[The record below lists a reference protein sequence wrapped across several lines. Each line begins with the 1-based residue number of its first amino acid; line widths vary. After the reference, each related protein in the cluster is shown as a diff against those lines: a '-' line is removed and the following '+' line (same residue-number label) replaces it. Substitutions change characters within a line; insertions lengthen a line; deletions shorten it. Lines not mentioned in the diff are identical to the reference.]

1 MDDKNQ
7 IFRNLPQVEKLLQ
20 SEEVFPFIAEIGRA
34 AVGEICRAVL
44 AEARGVVEREGSID
58 LSGIVPSIAARCRL
72 KKMHRI
78 QRVINGTGVV
88 IHTNLG
94 RAPLSPEILGRLA
107 AEMSGYCNLEL
118 DLPRQKRGSRG
129 GFSEELICT
138 MTGSEDALLVNNNAS
153 SVFLILSELAAG
165 KEVVVSRGELVQIG
179 GGFRLPDI
187 MRQSGARLVEA
198 GTTNITTVA
207 DYRAAMTGNTA
218 MIFSCHRSNFTMQ
231 GFIGSPRLAELAALK
246 NDSVIFVRDLGSG
259 NMAPDQGLP
268 RPFEPTVRYEL
279 EQGPDLVCFSGDKLL
294 GGCQAGI
301 IVGRKELVARL
312 RKNPLMRMIRPDKL
326 TYFILQETLLR
337 YVNGE
342 ANEISS
348 WRIMTQGEKEIATRI
363 NRFMRIIK
371 HPEKAR
377 FVSRTGTMSTVGGG
391 AMPGYRLE
399 SRGVR
404 IQVPGRG
411 ADDVYASLLAAP
423 VPVVGIIADGA
434 FILDFRTILDPDVP
448 AAAAAVDALL
458 AGGSGR

>member
-7 IFRNLPQVEKLLQ
+7 ILRNLPQVEKLLQ
-20 SEEVFPFIAEIGRA
+20 SDEVRSFIAEIGRP
-34 AVGEICRAVL
+34 AVGEICRSVL
-44 AEARGVVEREGSID
+44 AEARAAVEREGSLD

-72 KKMHRI
+72 KKMHRL

-94 RAPLSPEILGRLA
+94 RAPLSPDILGRLA
-107 AEMSGYCNLEL
+107 ADMSGYCNLEL
-118 DLPRQKRGSRG
+118 DLPGRKRGGRG
-129 GFSEELICT
+129 GFSEELICA
-138 MTGSEDALLVNNNAS
+138 MTGAEDALVVNNNAS

-187 MRQSGARLVEA
+187 MQQSGALLVEA
-198 GTTNITTVA
+198 GTTNITTVG
-207 DYRAAMTGNTA
+207 DYRAAITGDTA
-218 MIFSCHRSNFTMQ
+218 MIFSCHQSNFTMQ
-231 GFIGSPRLAELAALK
+231 GFTGSPRLAELAVLK

-259 NMAPDQGLP
+259 NIAPDQGLP

-301 IVGRKELVARL
+301 IVGRKDLVARL

-326 TYFILQETLLR
+326 TYYIVQETLLR
-337 YVNGE
+337 YVNSE

-348 WRIMTQGEKEIATRI
+348 WSVMTQGEQEIAARI
-363 NRFMRIIK
+363 NRFMRLLK
-371 HPEKAR
+371 HTEKAR
-377 FVSRTGTMSTVGGG
+377 LVRRTRTMSTIGGG

-399 SRGVR
+399 SRGVS
-404 IQVPGRG
+404 IEVPGRT
-411 ADDVYASLLAAP
+411 ADDTYAALLAAP

-448 AAAAAVDALL
+448 SAAAAVDGILSGG
-458 AGGSGR
+458 AGR

>member
-1 MDDKNQ
+1 M
-7 IFRNLPQVEKLLQ
+7 LQ
-20 SEEVFPFIAEIGRA
+20 SEEVRPFIAGIGRP
-34 AVGEICRAVL
+34 AVGEICRVVL
-44 AEARGVVEREGSID
+44 AEARAAIERDGSPD
-58 LSGIVPSIAARCRL
+58 LPGIVASIAARCRQ
-72 KKMHRI
+72 KKMHRL

-94 RAPLSPEILGRLA
+94 RAPLSPVILGRMA

-129 GFSEELICT
+129 GFPEELICT
-138 MTGSEDALLVNNNAS
+138 MTGAEDALIVNNNAS
-153 SVFLILSELAAG
+153 SVFLILSELARG

-179 GGFRLPDI
+179 GGFRIPDI
-187 MRQSGARLVEA
+187 MRESGALLVEA
-198 GTTNITTVA
+198 GTTNITTVG
-207 DYRAAMTGNTA
+207 DYRAAITGNTA
-218 MIFSCHRSNFTMQ
+218 MLFSCHRSNFTMQ
-231 GFIGSPRLAELAALK
+231 GFTDSPRLAELAALK
-246 NDSVIFVRDLGSG
+246 SDSVIFVRDLGSG
-259 NMAPDQGLP
+259 NMTTDQGLP

-312 RKNPLMRMIRPDKL
+312 RKNPLMRMIRPDKIA
-326 TYFILQETLLR
+326 YYILQETLLH

-342 ANEISS
+342 ESGISS
-348 WRIMTQGEKEIATRI
+348 WSVMTQGEQEIAARI
-363 NRFMRIIK
+363 NRFMRIIR

-377 FVSRTGTMSTVGGG
+377 LIRRTSTMSTIGGG

-399 SRGVR
+399 SRGVS
-404 IQVPGRG
+404 IVVPGRG
-411 ADDVYASLLAAP
+411 ADDIYAALLAAP

-448 AAAAAVDALL
+448 AAAAAVDAILS
-458 AGGSGR
+458 GGTGK